1 MASTNETVGINRTYK
16 DRLFRLR
23 FGSEEYKEDMLILY
37 NALNGTSYS
46 NTDDIRIT
54 TLDDVIYM
62 KMKNDISILLDSNMV
77 LWEQQSSINPNM
89 PARGLMYY
97 ANLLS
102 QYIKTERYGIYN
114 KRLIPIPTPQ
124 YVVFY
129 NGTEEYDAKVKLRLS
144 DAFINKNDS
153 GDFEWTAM
161 VYNLNPGKND
171 TLLEKCRPLK
181 EYMIFINKVR
191 EYSEDGSNDIKTAVT
206 QAVDYCID
214 KNIMS
219 DFLIKHK
226 AEVVSVCITEFDEKI
241 YEAELREEGREEGL
255 KKGREEGLKKGLK
268 KGREKGL
275 AEGKEKERK
284 QNIKSAVKM
293 MRQFGLP
300 DSEIYKHI
308 SENFGISE
316 ELLTSYIN
324 ETDTE

>member
-1 MASTNETVGINRTYK
+1 
-16 DRLFRLR
+16 
-23 FGSEEYKEDMLILY
+23 
-37 NALNGTSYS
+37 
-46 NTDDIRIT
+46 
-54 TLDDVIYM
+54 
-62 KMKNDISILLDSNMV
+62 
-77 LWEQQSSINPNM
+77 
-89 PARGLMYY
+89 
-97 ANLLS
+97 
-102 QYIKTERYGIYN
+102 
-114 KRLIPIPTPQ
+114 
-124 YVVFY
+124 
-129 NGTEEYDAKVKLRLS
+129 
-144 DAFINKNDS
+144 DS

-255 KKGREEGLKKGLK
+255 KKGLK

-293 MRQFGLP
+293 MQQFGLP